1 MGHHFNVDWYQNSW
15 GKQSNQQVGGDDQRR
30 DPCPWEHADAD
41 LDVGLGDTTAVDPGV
56 SPTIVEGELSP
67 DYVDDLRRSVQGEE
81 QSPAA
86 EPPPHTDVG
95 GGTVQPATR
104 DRVAGTRSSDRAP
117 PRRGEVEW
125 SQPPHRTNPS
135 FVRGR
140 TTQRERPNRRSAG
153 RTDWIDGDNN
163 KVRRPGSLPDD
174 FKLDRGRSRS
184 GSYSSMGP
192 AEKPIEGDTL
202 EAQLEEQMGDKSPGS
217 V

>member
-1 MGHHFNVDWYQNSW
+1 M
-15 GKQSNQQVGGDDQRR
+15 
-30 DPCPWEHADAD
+30 
-41 LDVGLGDTTAVDPGV
+41 
-56 SPTIVEGELSP
+56 PT
-67 DYVDDLRRSVQGEE
+67 
-81 QSPAA
+81 
-86 EPPPHTDVG
+86 
-95 GGTVQPATR
+95 ATR

-163 KVRRPGSLPDD
+163 KVRRSGSLPDD
-174 FKLDRGRSRS
+174 FRLDRGRSRS

-192 AEKPIEGDTL
+192 AEKPIEGTHLKHNWKSKWGINHQGLLGNPSGRACWNGGDPGQGLGEGRPPDREDGSYAHPFCGYSSPAQGGTTL
-202 EAQLEEQMGDKSPGS
+202 VEM
-217 V
+217 